1 MSLEFLHPH
10 METVI
15 NDNSEYFETTSG
27 GSTTLFQPFFS
38 NRGPD
43 NRMLRFTNYAD
54 FVKTHGL
61 PNLKKYGQSEYNIL
75 NWLTSGGNVYSIRLM
90 PADATYS
97 NVTLDIRTKHT
108 KYVKAGTA
116 PNEDK
121 SITYKVNVVIN
132 TEASGEN
139 KTYGDLINDPQTSE
153 KYTTFKYEKIGSET
167 LPGNLNNVTW
177 TLDNEPV
184 ELSDEISDSITNGSL
199 VASWTVQGQ
208 PISAKVPS
216 FEVQVV
222 TTSSKNATD
231 VGKIISNKENIK
243 GNKGEGWES
252 HPILTIYPKGRG
264 QYGNDYSI
272 KINPLTTLDATYDF
286 RMYAVSIFNGATTEL
301 GGLQCSF
308 FPEAISLG
316 NSSLNIESLANVYA
330 ESLVFAE
337 DEEVYT
343 ELAQEI
349 ANAFSDIKDY
359 YTDLMGTV
367 IGDDEASKKTRN
379 TYQSYID
386 KATKIIS
393 MPNSFDFI
401 LGMDKDTKKMYN
413 YPTSAEDATNI
424 VTVSTTQKAEDIT
437 DYSYN
442 AVQLEN
448 DNVTEYKI
456 AYPST
461 EGIYLNAGSD
471 GKWDSN
477 TTKKSLGLSDYDLNK
492 PEYDEKWAKEQTLV
506 NAYTGGVDKN
516 VTNKKMYEFDIL
528 LDANYP
534 SAVKES
540 MASLSM
546 ERYDCLALLDTQGA
560 NSAAEAIS
568 NRNSCKIDYYGAAF
582 FAHLFKVYDSIN
594 VMDIEVTSTYFL
606 ASRIPQHDRENGIH
620 MPFVGPTRGIIT
632 GFKSVNFIPNV
643 QEKEDMYIARVNYLE
658 QDLRST
664 KWFANNTSQF
674 KSSALT
680 AINNVRVMFK
690 VIRDVEKAMG
700 SYYFEFPSSAI
711 LTSMNQQISDICS
724 PWVANGACSALSGS
738 AYQTAYDKELKVIR
752 VKIDCTFNSVI
763 ERILIEFNVNRATA

>member
-90 PADATYS
+90 PTDATYS
-97 NVTLDIRTKHT
+97 NVTLDVRTKHT
-108 KYVKAGTA
+108 KYVKGGTITQT
-116 PNEDK
+116 NVTK
-121 SITYKVNVVIN
+121 SYTVNVTANEAEGSKYTYDNIISSIVNN
-132 TEASGEN
+132 TQPESNDKYTVTIVSTDETPLTTTAQITWKIGEN
-139 KTYGDLINDPQTSE
+139 TIDPSAE
-153 KYTTFKYEKIGSET
+153 IDEGNYTF
-167 LPGNLNNVTW
+167 
-177 TLDNEPV
+177 
-184 ELSDEISDSITNGSL
+184 
-199 VASWTVQGQ
+199 VASWTVDSEPSTTQ
-208 PISAKVPS
+208 VPS

-231 VGKIISNKENIK
+231 VNKILDNKANIVA
-243 GNKGEGWES
+243 NANTGWES

-286 RMYAVSIFNGATTEL
+286 RMYAVSILNGATTEL

-337 DEEVYT
+337 DEESYT
-343 ELAQEI
+343 ELSVEI

-359 YTDLMGTV
+359 YTDKMEEVTGE
-367 IGDDEASKKTRN
+367 DEASNTLRS
-379 TYQSYID
+379 TYQAYID
-386 KATKIIS
+386 RATKIIS
-393 MPNSFDFI
+393 SPNSFDFI
-401 LGMDKDTKKMYN
+401 LGMDKETKKMYSYMN
-413 YPTSAEDATNI
+413 GDTNL
-424 VTVSTTQKAEDIT
+424 VKVSTTQSVEEIGDNYSYVTVQENDTKIT
-437 DYSYN
+437 D
-442 AVQLEN
+442 V
-448 DNVTEYKI
+448 KI

-471 GKWDSN
+471 GDWNSN
-477 TTKKSLGLSDYDLNK
+477 ITKKSLGLSDDDLSNTK
-492 PEYDEKWAKEQTLV
+492 YGEKWAKEQVLV
-506 NAYTGGVDKN
+506 NAYQGGVDKN

-534 SAVKES
+534 TSVKEA

-560 NSAAEAIS
+560 NSAAGAIE
-568 NRNSCKIDYYGAAF
+568 NRNLCKIDYYGAAF

-700 SYYFEFPSSAI
+700 NYYFEYPSPSI

-724 PWVANGACSALSGS
+724 PWVANGACSSLSGN